1 MIYTFLD
8 PVKHELGKRL
18 MTPVDGKFIAVAQ
31 TPTDIKKTRLK
42 EARLNVKHQRQLR
55 RNDDTPEKNK
65 TIALPPERMI
75 NVESFQIPQDAS
87 LVSIQGIL
95 RGSGNVLAEAIE
107 RKIDWIYLDHG
118 YLGKA
123 HRVCLNSTVPTKY
136 APNTTA
142 RFEHKTELKHWV
154 GGHGSDILVLPPSP
168 FYTEQFDLEDFLF
181 NTVLQISKH
190 TDRRIVVRPKPHHE
204 IKAANLEE
212 QLRST
217 YCIVT
222 WGSAL
227 ALQGLIRGIPV
238 ISLGNCPTRPLSF
251 NFTDLETAKIGIE
264 PDRRGLLNSL
274 TWNLYDTVELPKAYD
289 IIMSRR

>member
-8 PVKHELGKRL
+8 PVKSELGKRL
-18 MTPVDGKFIAVAQ
+18 MTPVDGKFIVAAQ
-31 TPTDIKKTRLK
+31 SPIDSKKARLK
-42 EARLNVKHQRQLR
+42 EARLKIKHQRQLKR
-55 RNDDTPEKNK
+55 KGKSADEAP

-75 NVESFQIPQDAS
+75 TAKTFQIPADAT

-95 RGSGNVLAEAIE
+95 RGSGDVLTEAIE
-107 RKIDWIYLDHG
+107 RKINWVYLDHG

-123 HRVCLNSTVPTKY
+123 HRICLNSTAPVKY
-136 APNTTA
+136 TPGTTP
-142 RFEHKTELKHWV
+142 RFEHKADLKNWA

-168 FYTEQFDLEDFLF
+168 FYTEQFELEDFLY
-181 NTVLQISKH
+181 NTVMQIAKH
-190 TDRRIVVRPKPHHE
+190 TDRRIVVRPKPHIE

-212 QLRST
+212 QLRNT

-227 ALQGLIRGIPV
+227 ALQGLMRGIPV
-238 ISLGNCPTRPLSF
+238 ISLGNCPTKPLSF
-251 NFTDLETAKIGIE
+251 KFTDLETARIGVE

>member
-8 PVKHELGKRL
+8 PVKSELGKRL
-18 MTPVDGKFIAVAQ
+18 MTPVDGKFISAAQ
-31 TPTDIKKTRLK
+31 TPADNKRARLK
-42 EARLNVKHQRQLR
+42 EARLKIKHQRQLKKR
-55 RNDDTPEKNK
+55 GISDNEAP
-65 TIALPPERMI
+65 TIAIPPERMI
-75 NVESFQIPQDAS
+75 TSKTFQIPDDAT
-87 LVSIQGIL
+87 LISIQGIL
-95 RGSGNVLAEAIE
+95 RGSGDVLTEAIE

-123 HRVCLNSTVPTKY
+123 HRICLNNTVPTKY
-136 APNTTA
+136 APNATA
-142 RFEHKTELKHWV
+142 RFEHKTDLKHWV
-154 GGHGSDILVLPPSP
+154 GGHGSDILVLPPSL
-168 FYTEQFDLEDFLF
+168 FYTEQFELEDFLF
-181 NTVLQISKH
+181 KTVLQIAKH
-190 TDRRIVVRPKPHHE
+190 TDRKIVIRPKPHHE

-212 QLRST
+212 QLRNT

-238 ISLGNCPTRPLSF
+238 ISLGNCPTKPLSF
-251 NFTDLETAKIGIE
+251 KFTDLETARMGIE

-274 TWNLYDTVELPKAYD
+274 TWNLYDTVELPRAYD